1 MKLFL
6 DTANI
11 EEIRQAVQWGVIEG
25 VTTNPSLASREE
37 ESFLDILPKI
47 CRLVKGPV
55 SAEVISG
62 EWQGMVEEARQ
73 LAAVASNV
81 VVKIPVTWEGLQAVK
96 VLAGEGINTNVTLV
110 FSVNQA
116 LLAARA
122 GASYVSPF
130 LGRLDDIGESGISLL
145 KDMVAVFDRHQI
157 ATRIIAASI
166 RHPEHVTQAALAGAP
181 VATIPYQVLRQMVV
195 HPLTG
200 QGLEKFMA
208 DWQKSSVNVNR

>member
-11 EEIRQAVQWGVIEG
+11 KEIGQAVEWGVIEG

-37 ESFLDILPKI
+37 ENFLDILPKI
-47 CRLVKGPV
+47 CRLVEGPV
-55 SAEVISG
+55 SAEVISD
-62 EWQGMVEEARQ
+62 EWKGMVKEARQ
-73 LAAVASNV
+73 LAAVADNV
-81 VVKIPVTWEGLQAVK
+81 VIKIPVTWEGLQAVK
-96 VLAGEGINTNVTLV
+96 ILAGEGIKTNVTLV

-145 KDMVAVFDRHQI
+145 KDMVSVFERHQI

-181 VATIPYQVLRQMVV
+181 VATIPYQVLRKMVA
-195 HPLTG
+195 HPLTD
-200 QGLEKFMA
+200 QGLEKFMT
-208 DWQKSSVNVNR
+208 DWQKSSVNANL